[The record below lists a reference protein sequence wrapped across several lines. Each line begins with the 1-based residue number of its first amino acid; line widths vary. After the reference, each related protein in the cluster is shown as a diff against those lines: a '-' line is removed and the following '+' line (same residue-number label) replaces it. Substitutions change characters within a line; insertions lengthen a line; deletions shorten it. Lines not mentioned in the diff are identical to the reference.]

1 MKQFSYKERNE
12 ILEQVDGYDYDLIIL
27 GGGITGAGAAR
38 DAAMRGMK
46 VLLIE
51 ASDFA
56 SGTSSRSSK
65 LIHGGIRYL
74 ENYEFRLVFEA
85 LNERTK
91 LFAMAPHMVHP
102 LRFMLPVYEDS
113 RVSKFTLG
121 LGMWLYDA
129 LSLFQSPEIHE
140 NLNQQE
146 TVQRMPDIQQ
156 KGLKG
161 SFIYSD
167 AYMDDDRLVLET
179 LRSANEHG
187 AHCVNY
193 MRAIRILKDQYGNA
207 AGIEMEDQITK
218 QKHVAHAHKIIS
230 TLGPWTDLFAQA
242 NIVPWKKI
250 LRPTKGIHL
259 TFHKSRLPLQTAV
272 VMAVEKGNRIVFG
285 IPRHEMIIVGT
296 TDTDYDKDPSDV
308 KVLRE
313 DVDYLLGVVNQYFP
327 GSKLTRADIVS
338 SYSGVRPLVHDG
350 SDNEGK
356 TSREHTIFTHESG
369 VVFVAG
375 GKYTTYRLMAQQVV
389 DEALK
394 STGVNIK
401 VKFREA
407 DTTEPLNPYCTP
419 DNYSIA
425 VAQSYLWKSLI
436 LSNKEKQMLASRYGF
451 EAEVLIDERP
461 TLDYWELE
469 AYYALTR
476 TMCVDLTDFFVRRV
490 PLFLADSLHGVGIL
504 NKVANIFAD
513 ELGWSDAEAQMQ
525 MDKYSSYIKQSKSW
539 QH

>member
-1 MKQFSYKERNE
+1 MKQFSHIERKA
-12 ILEQVDGYDYDLIIL
+12 ILDQVDGYDYDLIIL

-46 VLLIE
+46 VLLLE
-51 ASDFA
+51 ANDFA

-91 LFAMAPHMVHP
+91 LFEMAPHMVHP
-102 LRFMLPVYEDS
+102 LRFMLPVYESS

-129 LSLFQSPEIHE
+129 LALFQSPEIHE
-140 NLNQQE
+140 SLNHQQ

-167 AYMDDDRLVLET
+167 AYMDDDRLVFET

-193 MRAIRILKDQYGNA
+193 MKAVRILKDQNGLA
-207 AGIEMEDQITK
+207 AGIEMEDQLTK
-218 QKHVAHAHKIIS
+218 QKHVAHAHKIVS

-242 NIVPWKKI
+242 NIVPWKNI

-285 IPRHEMIIVGT
+285 IPRHDMIIVGT
-296 TDTDYDKDPSDV
+296 TDTDFDKDPSEV

-313 DVDYLLGVVNQYFP
+313 DVDYLLGVVNHYFP
-327 GSKLTRADIVS
+327 GSQLTRADIVS
-338 SYSGVRPLVHDG
+338 SYSGVRPLVQDG
-350 SDNEGK
+350 SENEGK

-369 VVFVAG
+369 IVFVAG
-375 GKYTTYRLMAQQVV
+375 GKYTTYRLIAEQVIE
-389 DEALK
+389 EALK
-394 STGVNIK
+394 STGVNTK
-401 VKFREA
+401 VKFGA
-407 DTTEPLNPYCTP
+407 PDTTQPLNSYCTS
-419 DNYSIA
+419 DKYSIA
-425 VAQSYLWKSLI
+425 VAQSYVWKSLI
-436 LSNKEKQMLASRYGF
+436 LSEKEKQTLATRFGL

-461 TLDYWELE
+461 TFDYWELE

-476 TMCVDLTDFFVRRV
+476 TMCTDLTDFFVRRV
-490 PLFLADSLHGVGIL
+490 SLFLSDSLHGIGIL

-513 ELGWSDAEAQMQ
+513 ELGWSDDEAQMQ
-525 MDKYSSYIKQSKSW
+525 MDKYSSYIKHSKSW
-539 QH
+539 L